1 MMNLVLFGYFV
12 STQYFT
18 EMTDINLKEMM
29 FAKQMKEIE
38 DDVPPVGFVDDGT
51 AFIEEEK
58 QREEA
63 EKWFTYRGNVEE
75 W

>member
-1 MMNLVLFGYFV
+1 
-12 STQYFT
+12 
-18 EMTDINLKEMM
+18 MTDINLKEMM

-38 DDVPPVGFVDDGT
+38 DDVPPVGFVDDGSD
-51 AFIEEEK
+51 FIEQEK

>member
-12 STQYFT
+12 STQYFS

-38 DDVPPVGFVDDGT
+38 DDVPPVGFVDDGSD
-51 AFIEEEK
+51 FIEQEK